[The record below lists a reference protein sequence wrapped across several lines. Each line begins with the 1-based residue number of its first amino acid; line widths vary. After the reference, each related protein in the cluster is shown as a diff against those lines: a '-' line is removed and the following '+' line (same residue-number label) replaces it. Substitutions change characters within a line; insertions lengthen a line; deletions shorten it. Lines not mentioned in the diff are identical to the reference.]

1 MFDNKT
7 KLSDLQLLIMK
18 TLWPE
23 QKLSASEVHQRVN
36 LHKQLAPTTV
46 ATMLKRLQEKG
57 CVDYQKSGR
66 QFLYFPI
73 VSEHD
78 VKSSMLSSMLHSLF
92 DGKPEQ
98 LVHHL
103 VGQEEID
110 QDELAKIQAL
120 LDKDDKQGEQK

>member
-18 TLWPE
+18 TLWHA
-23 QKLSASEVHQRVN
+23 QKLSASDVHQRVN
-36 LHKQLAPTTV
+36 QHKELAPTTV

-66 QFLYFPI
+66 QFLYFAT
-73 VSEHD
+73 VSEHE
-78 VKSSMLSSMLHSLF
+78 VKTSMLSSMLNSLF

-103 VGQEEID
+103 VGQQDVDE
-110 QDELAKIQAL
+110 DELNKIKAL
-120 LDKDDKQGEQK
+120 LEKDANKGEQT